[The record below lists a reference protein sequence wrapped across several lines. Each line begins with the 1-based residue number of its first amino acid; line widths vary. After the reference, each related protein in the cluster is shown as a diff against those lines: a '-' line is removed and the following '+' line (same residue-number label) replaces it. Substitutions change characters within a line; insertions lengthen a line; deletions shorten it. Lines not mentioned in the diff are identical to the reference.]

1 MVNENGRQIFKYNM
15 VIFIL
20 IHQLKILL
28 KMILKLFEMFVFLQT
43 KSHNSVTAT
52 VKIVKIKRLL
62 SSILRLCKI
71 FMKFGPSK
79 LELSSAVWT
88 TNDIP

>member
-28 KMILKLFEMFVFLQT
+28 IMILKLFEMFVFLQT
-43 KSHNSVTAT
+43 KAHKSVTAA
-52 VKIVKIKRLL
+52 VKVVKIKRLL
-62 SSILRLCKI
+62 SSILRL
-71 FMKFGPSK
+71 
-79 LELSSAVWT
+79 
-88 TNDIP
+88 

>member
-43 KSHNSVTAT
+43 KSHNSVKAN
-52 VKIVKIKRLL
+52 
-62 SSILRLCKI
+62 
-71 FMKFGPSK
+71 F
-79 LELSSAVWT
+79 
-88 TNDIP
+88 